1 MNDCNLLQRI
11 IFGVFMAKKKIQC
24 PYCEKSF
31 VSLSRHKCK
40 LDPNLTVENE
50 SSQAKSSTSTKK
62 TSASI
67 AKKKRNYSEID
78 KEVLNLIKE
87 RQEIY
92 KDEIISSLNIDEKL
106 LVNSINRLKTKQKI
120 QIKSDLV
127 EGIRKE
133 LVKFI
138 EEYKLKNECAEP
150 KNGDSVPWE
159 TMGNCPCFLC
169 PNVNKCNFGQNETN
183 PIRCSYLVEWITSRL
198 QNLPY
203 ESPFKGNIEDKKK

>member
-1 MNDCNLLQRI
+1 MRDCNLLQRI
-11 IFGVFMAKKKIQC
+11 IFGVSMVKKKTQC
-24 PYCEKSF
+24 PYCEKFF
-31 VSLSRHKCK
+31 VSLPRHKCK
-40 LDPNLTVENE
+40 LDPNLNMDETTQ
-50 SSQAKSSTSTKK
+50 SKSSVSGNKSTAAL
-62 TSASI
+62 S
-67 AKKKRNYSEID
+67 KKKRNYSEID
-78 KEVLNLIKE
+78 KEVLNLIKN

-92 KDEIISSLNIDEKL
+92 KDEIIVSLKIDEKL
-106 LVNSINRLKTKQKI
+106 LVNSINRLKAKQKI

-133 LVKFI
+133 LVKYI
-138 EEYKLKNECAEP
+138 EEYVLKNECADS
-150 KNGDSVPWE
+150 KNSNSVTWE

-198 QNLPY
+198 QNTHY